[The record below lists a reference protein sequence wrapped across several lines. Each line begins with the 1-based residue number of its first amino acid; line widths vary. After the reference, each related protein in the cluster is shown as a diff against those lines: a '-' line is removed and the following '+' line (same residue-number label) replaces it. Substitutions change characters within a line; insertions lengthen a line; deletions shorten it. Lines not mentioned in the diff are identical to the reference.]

1 MMLTQGMEP
10 STAEECE
17 LTSSLSASS
26 LHEELCAFIQE
37 VEKVTHGTIDHAID
51 PQRVTV
57 NRWQAQRDDAS
68 FSTEAALTSMAGGNK
83 ENVAAVLSTMEQN
96 AHSMM
101 AQGIMEPALGSQL
114 LGWVRPINHESDNIS
129 PVSPSCR
136 GRHSLYPAAAAPPAR
151 AEGVRSALR
160 FGAHAARTR
169 AHRMGCIVT
178 AARPWNQNPAAHSI
192 PVSSTGYKRRRPGAH
207 R

>member
-17 LTSSLSASS
+17 PTSSLSASS
-26 LHEELCAFIQE
+26 LHEELCAFVQQI
-37 VEKVTHGTIDHAID
+37 EKVTHGTIDHAIV

-57 NRWQAQRDDAS
+57 DWWQAQQEDAS
-68 FSTEAALTSMAGGNK
+68 FSFEAALTSMAGGNK

-114 LGWVRPINHESDNIS
+114 LGWVR
-129 PVSPSCR
+129 
-136 GRHSLYPAAAAPPAR
+136 
-151 AEGVRSALR
+151 
-160 FGAHAARTR
+160 
-169 AHRMGCIVT
+169 
-178 AARPWNQNPAAHSI
+178 
-192 PVSSTGYKRRRPGAH
+192 
-207 R
+207 

>member
-57 NRWQAQRDDAS
+57 NWWQAQRDDAS

-114 LGWVRPINHESDNIS
+114 LGWVRPINQIIFL
-129 PVSPSCR
+129 PF
-136 GRHSLYPAAAAPPAR
+136 LPAVGADTHYIRPPPPPRRAR
-151 AEGVRSALR
+151 RACVPRCAS
-160 FGAHAARTR
+160 ARTR
-169 AHRMGCIVT
+169 PVRALTAWAASSRPHGLGIKILQHIPYLCRQLAIKEEGLAH
-178 AARPWNQNPAAHSI
+178 
-192 PVSSTGYKRRRPGAH
+192 TGD
-207 R
+207 

>member
-1 MMLTQGMEP
+1 MGLRGGGNCPDPRWWQTEGGNCPGRLKQLPRSTTAAAAIDQGMEP

-37 VEKVTHGTIDHAID
+37 VEK
-51 PQRVTV
+51 
-57 NRWQAQRDDAS
+57 AQRDDAS

-114 LGWVRPINHESDNIS
+114 FGWVRPINQIIFL
-129 PVSPSCR
+129 PF
-136 GRHSLYPAAAAPPAR
+136 LPA
-151 AEGVRSALR
+151 V
-160 FGAHAARTR
+160 GADTH
-169 AHRMGCIVT
+169 
-178 AARPWNQNPAAHSI
+178 
-192 PVSSTGYKRRRPGAH
+192 
-207 R
+207 